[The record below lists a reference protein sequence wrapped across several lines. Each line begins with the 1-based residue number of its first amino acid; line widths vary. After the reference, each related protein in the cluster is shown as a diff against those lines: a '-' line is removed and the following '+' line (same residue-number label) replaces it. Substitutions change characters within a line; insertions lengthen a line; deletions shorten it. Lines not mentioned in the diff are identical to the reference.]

1 MILHYLKVALR
12 NLWKYRTHSLIS
24 VLCLAVGITF
34 FTVMSMF
41 VARLGLYRDLPG
53 YEHRAMIRKEIG
65 FLNMGDLERLQAMNM
80 PELEDIIVGAH
91 YSSQAEMTVID
102 RNGRELPY
110 LAWYR
115 LVNGAYFPG
124 YDFEHIDGNI
134 DLLAED
140 EVVVT
145 EAFAR
150 RIMGEENPIGLTLH
164 KPARAKGE
172 IENFRIVGVV
182 KGENSFNF
190 NFDYDQT
197 EVYFPMSYDKRVPAS
212 VEKILKP
219 GVGIREFNERL
230 NSVRTDMSDERSK
243 LSAYLIKDRHSKNI
257 YVESF
262 GYFIASLILLSG
274 IVNFLKFIIQMF
286 YNRQRELAIRK
297 CVGSSTAG
305 TFCLLFAECFCMMT
319 VAGLF
324 SMVLSELCYVFAGY
338 YLPSVVLGS
347 ISLPDMYLSNLKVY
361 WVVLVVCMFITLY
374 PVWRMRRA
382 TIIHMV
388 MVGTRRHVF
397 RNVMIGVQ
405 MAISL
410 FFIGGTC
417 VTGMALNEVIK
428 GGANYLTEEE
438 EGRIILMN
446 INTGTLHKNREA
458 VISEIRTLPEV
469 EAHTVMTHEADGTTW
484 LWPYQHGNASY
495 EISIMVGQPDYF
507 DFFRVPME
515 GKKVEAEPGSNW
527 IYVSQKFHERL
538 LADSVSGMVN
548 LNNTDYQIAGIYPEL
563 YKEKGNKSTIGSAF
577 IVSPNEA
584 KYYIRI
590 HPKADVHDVM
600 DKITSICRKY
610 VPETLP
616 LEIRLLTDKKG
627 TGESIQNSIF
637 YGMMILAFISILVV
651 ILSVYSA
658 ISMDTVSRQKEV
670 AIRKINGATPKII
683 AWMFGRT
690 YIITYLIVFLILY
703 PISRSLLIITM
714 GSEFEVVY
722 RLDWPIF
729 LFFGMA
735 LLIFLVTAFKIW
747 QIMHINPAT
756 IIKKE

>member
-24 VLCLAVGITF
+24 VLCLAIGITF

-41 VARLGLYRDLPG
+41 VTRLGDYRDLPG
-53 YEHRAMIRKEIG
+53 YEHRAMIKKEIG
-65 FLNMGDLERLQAMNM
+65 FLNVGDLERLQAMNI

-91 YSSQAEMTVID
+91 YSSRTEMTVID

-110 LAWYR
+110 LVWYK
-115 LVNGAYFPG
+115 LVNGAYFSG
-124 YDFEHIDGNI
+124 HSFKHIDGKI
-134 DLLAED
+134 SLLADD

-150 RIMGEENPIGLTLH
+150 KVMGMENPIGLTLH
-164 KPARAKGE
+164 KPALTKGE

-182 KGENSFNF
+182 DGSSYNYNYSL
-190 NFDYDQT
+190 DQA
-197 EVYFPMSYDKRVPAS
+197 EVYFPLSYDKHTPINI
-212 VEKILKP
+212 ETILKP

-230 NSVRTDMSDERSK
+230 NSVRTDMSDEHSK

-319 VAGLF
+319 IAGLF
-324 SMVLSELCYVFAGY
+324 SMALSELCYVFAGY
-338 YLPSVVLGS
+338 YLPSGVLGYIRLS
-347 ISLPDMYLSNLKVY
+347 EMYLSNLKVY
-361 WVVLVVCMFITLY
+361 LVVLVVCMLITLY

-417 VTGMALNEVIK
+417 VTGMALNEVMK

-438 EGRIILMN
+438 EERIILMN
-446 INTGTLHKNREA
+446 INTGTFHKNREA

-469 EAHTVMTHEADGTTW
+469 EAHTVMTHEADGTMW
-484 LWPYQHGNASY
+484 IWPYQNGNTSY
-495 EISIMVGQPDYF
+495 EVSIMMGHPDYF

-515 GKKVEAEPGSNW
+515 GKKVEAEPGSNR
-527 IYVSQKFHERL
+527 IYVSQKLHERL
-538 LADSVSGMVN
+538 LADSVTGSVN
-548 LNNTDYQIAGIYPEL
+548 LNNTDYQIAGIYSEL
-563 YKEKGNKSTIGSAF
+563 YKEKGNKRTIGSAF
-577 IVSPNEA
+577 IVSPNEI
-584 KYYIRI
+584 KYYFRI
-590 HPKADVHDVM
+590 HPKADVRNAM
-600 DKITSICRKY
+600 DKIISICRKY

-616 LEIRLLTDKKG
+616 LEVRLLTDKKG
-627 TGESIQNSIF
+627 TSESIQNSIF

-735 LLIFLVTAFKIW
+735 LIIFLVTAFKIW

>member
-12 NLWKYRTHSLIS
+12 NLLKYRTHSLIS

-53 YEHRAMIRKEIG
+53 YEHRVIIKKEIG
-65 FLNMGDLERLQAMNM
+65 FLNMGDLERLQAMNI
-80 PELEDIIVGAH
+80 PELEDIIVWAP

-134 DLLAED
+134 DILAED

-274 IVNFLKFIIQMF
+274 IVNFLKFVIQMF

-324 SMVLSELCYVFAGY
+324 SMALSELCYVFAGY
-338 YLPSVVLGS
+338 YLPKEVLGS

-361 WVVLVVCMFITLY
+361 LVVLVVCMLITLY

-417 VTGMALNEVIK
+417 VMGMALNEVIK

-446 INTGTLHKNREA
+446 INTGTLHKNRDA

-469 EAHTVMTHEADGTTW
+469 EAHTVMTHEADGSMW
-484 LWPYQHGNASY
+484 LWPYQKGNTSY
-495 EISIMVGQPDYF
+495 EVSIMMGHPDYF
-507 DFFRVPME
+507 DLFRVPME

-538 LADSVSGMVN
+538 LADSVMGTVN

-563 YKEKGNKSTIGSAF
+563 YKEKGDKRTIGSAF

-590 HPKADVHDVM
+590 HPKADVHDAM

-616 LEIRLLTDKKG
+616 LELRLLTDKKG
-627 TGESIQNSIF
+627 TTESIQNSIF

-690 YIITYLIVFLILY
+690 YIITYLIVFLTLY

-735 LLIFLVTAFKIW
+735 LIIFLVTAFKIW